1 MHGRPGG
8 PPTRATGPERVVRG
22 GSRRPESNAVGR
34 HLRLMGRS
42 GPLDGTASSE
52 GGYADQVSLGFLTL
66 RDRGCAHSQ
75 SPRLT
80 T

>member
-1 MHGRPGG
+1 MHGRPGY
-8 PPTRATGPERVVRG
+8 PPTRGTGLGRVVRG

-52 GGYADQVSLGFLTL
+52 SGYADQVSLGFLTK
-66 RDRGCAHSQ
+66 REPSVQPGWSHS
-75 SPRLT
+75 R
-80 T
+80 